1 MSAPRILVIGT
12 GLIGTSIALGARGSG
27 FEVFLDDP
35 SPTTEALAVDMGA
48 GEAWVEGSSS
58 PDLVV
63 VAAPPDVASG
73 RVIEALL
80 GFPSAI
86 VTDVASVKS
95 DIQHDVLVS
104 GVPSE
109 NYVGSHPMAGRA
121 RSGAAFA
128 DKDLFYGHPWV
139 LVPTERTG
147 KNAVARVKKLAVELG
162 AVPLTMTSKEHDEAV
177 AYVSHVP
184 QLVSSLLASRLL
196 DAPTSALE
204 LAGQGLRDTTRI
216 AASDPGLWTAI
227 VAGNAGPIAKILHE
241 IADDLHVTVE
251 RLEQYSAG
259 RKAGAVGVVSD
270 VVASGNRGVSRIPGK
285 HGGAQ
290 RLWAEIE
297 VLIPDRPGELG
308 RLFSDF
314 GQCHVNIEDLMLE
327 HSAGKKFGLARI
339 MVDPAA
345 VVRAVSELE
354 RRGWR
359 VVSSG
364 EGSR

>member
-1 MSAPRILVIGT
+1 MSRPSILVIGT
-12 GLIGTSIALGARGSG
+12 GLIGTSIALGARDMG
-27 FEVFLDDP
+27 FDVFLDDP
-35 SPTTEALAVDMGA
+35 SPTTQALAVDMGA
-48 GEAWVEGSSS
+48 GVAWSGGLGS

-63 VAAPPDVASG
+63 VAAPPDVAAA
-73 RVIEALL
+73 RVIQALSDFPEAV
-80 GFPSAI
+80 
-86 VTDVASVKS
+86 VTDVASVKAN
-95 DIQHDVLVS
+95 IEKAVLAS
-104 GVPSE
+104 AAEPA

-128 DKDLFYGHPWV
+128 DKDLFYGHSWV
-139 LVPTERTG
+139 LVPTEYTCR
-147 KNAVARVKKLAVELG
+147 NAVAKVKEFAVELG

-196 DAPTSALE
+196 DAPTSALD

-227 VAGNAGPIAKILHE
+227 VAGNAGPIAHILRE
-241 IADDLHVTVE
+241 MADDLSVVVD
-251 RLEQYSAG
+251 RLEKYNAG
-259 RKAGAVGVVSD
+259 DKAGVVGVVSD
-270 VVASGNRGVSRIPGK
+270 AVASGNRGVSRIPGK

-297 VLIPDRPGELG
+297 ILVPDQPGELG

-314 GQCHVNIEDLMLE
+314 GKCHVNIEDLMLE

-339 MVDPAA
+339 MVDPAI
-345 VVRAVSELE
+345 VTKAVSQIE
-354 RRGWR
+354 RCGWR
-359 VVSSG
+359 VVSAG